1 MVAFVVLGFAWI
13 NYISLSINAL
23 NKRLKEIGTRKC
35 IGAKISDFFMQFFMD
50 SVVMNVISFA
60 IALTLVQVIGKIAE
74 DWFQFYIPSWN
85 EISLKTTIV
94 ILSTLGIGV
103 LIATLYPLVLISK
116 RRPDELLKK
125 LKHDIR
131 SGTAN
136 TILVATQYVAAIV
149 LLIWIGAV
157 YFQLNFIVNKDIGV
171 KRDGLMVVEG
181 PLHMSETTQGKIN
194 SFLNEVK
201 RIPGVSQATA
211 SNSTIGEGE
220 VDGLQLQAKGS
231 TGWFGVN
238 TNGGVDESFLDTY
251 GIPLLAGRNFQKD
264 NPSDR
269 TNTLISKALSKRLGF
284 MSPQDALGKKV
295 LVEDDVSPT
304 KTEVEIIGVFSDYEF
319 RPFFMDERE
328 EGQGV
333 ALTYKDFLIP
343 TFKPIKFSIKI
354 EMQNFESELESLTDL
369 YTNTFQEPFKW
380 FFLEEKIRM
389 KYANEQATKNQIAF
403 FSLLAVGIACLGL
416 LGMISNKAVEK
427 TKEIGIRKILGAGML
442 NIARLLLTTTTKQII
457 IANII
462 GIPLAYYLV
471 TQYLQKFSERLTLQ
485 WWHYAIPVLLFL
497 IIMLVTIVSVL
508 FKASRTNPTESLRY
522 E

>member
-1 MVAFVVLGFAWI
+1 
-13 NYISLSINAL
+13 
-23 NKRLKEIGTRKC
+23 
-35 IGAKISDFFMQFFMD
+35 
-50 SVVMNVISFA
+50 
-60 IALTLVQVIGKIAE
+60 
-74 DWFQFYIPSWN
+74 
-85 EISLKTTIV
+85 
-94 ILSTLGIGV
+94 
-103 LIATLYPLVLISK
+103 
-116 RRPDELLKK
+116 
-125 LKHDIR
+125 
-131 SGTAN
+131 
-136 TILVATQYVAAIV
+136 
-149 LLIWIGAV
+149 
-157 YFQLNFIVNKDIGV
+157 
-171 KRDGLMVVEG
+171 
-181 PLHMSETTQGKIN
+181 MSETNPGKIN

-220 VDGLQLQAKGS
+220 VVGLQLQAKGS
-231 TGWFGVN
+231 TGWVGVD

-251 GIPLLAGRNFQKD
+251 GIPLHAGRNFQKD

-269 TNTLISKALSKRLGF
+269 TNILISKALSKRLGF
-284 MSPQDALGKKV
+284 MSPQEALGKKV
-295 LVEDDVSPT
+295 LLEDAGNPT

-319 RPFFMDERE
+319 RPFFMDVKE
-328 EGQGV
+328 EGKGI

-343 TFKPIKFSIKI
+343 RFKPLKFSIKI
-354 EMQNFESELESLTDL
+354 EMQNFGSELESLADL

-389 KYANEQATKNQIAF
+389 NYANEQATKNQIAF
-403 FSLLAVGIACLGL
+403 FSILAVGIACLGL

-427 TKEIGIRKILGAGML
+427 TKEIGIRKILGAGL
-442 NIARLLLTTTTKQII
+442 FNIARLLLTTTTKQII

-471 TQYLQKFSERLTLQ
+471 TQYLQKFSERLALQ
-485 WWHYAIPVLLFL
+485 WWHYAIPVLLFM